1 MGGVAENLMIFR
13 SPQGMCQDLC
23 VRHTGV
29 GELGGKCAVGMPGQI
44 ASTHCG
50 AKETLRPNLRL
61 TPEGRLQRHGG
72 TV

>member
-1 MGGVAENLMIFR
+1 MVIFR

-29 GELGGKCAVGMPGQI
+29 GELGGKRAVGMPGQI
-44 ASTHCG
+44 TSAHGG
-50 AKETLRPNLRL
+50 AKETLRPNPRL